1 MENFGANKPKG
12 LGLGTAQRLHYLVV
26 ERKFHLKNSRVKIGN
41 HQEFL
46 EKEKLDETT
55 SLGQGAE

>member
-1 MENFGANKPKG
+1 
-12 LGLGTAQRLHYLVV
+12 VV

-46 EKEKLDETT
+46 EKEKLVETT